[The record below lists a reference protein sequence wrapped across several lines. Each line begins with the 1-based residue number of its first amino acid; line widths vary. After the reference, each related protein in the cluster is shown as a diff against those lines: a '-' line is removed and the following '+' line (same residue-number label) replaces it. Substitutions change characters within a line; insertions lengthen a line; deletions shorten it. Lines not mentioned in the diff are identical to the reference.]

1 MQKAKT
7 LNADCLIPYLI
18 LSVLFAVDLSIYDF
32 GAAAVFTLFC
42 DDNFVVNSFTERLD
56 MRDYT
61 YKTVA
66 LRKGNK
72 STQSPIKCLAVKRT
86 EALVNKHCIKL
97 YQGIMITQHMIFVK
111 IFLIRIYAKG
121 M

>member
-7 LNADCLIPYLI
+7 LNAYCLIPVLI
-18 LSVLFAVDLSIYDF
+18 LSALFAVDLSIYDF

-42 DDNFVVNSFTERLD
+42 DDNFVVNSFAECLD

-61 YKTVA
+61 DKTVA

-72 STQSPIKCLAVKRT
+72 SAQSPIKCLAVKRT
-86 EALVNKHCIKL
+86 EALVNKHCVKL
-97 YQGIMITQHMIFVK
+97 NSAV
-111 IFLIRIYAKG
+111 
-121 M
+121 